1 MREGR
6 AAMTVLL
13 TVSYRISADPEVFK
27 AHAAGVAARIAEA
40 PGLRWKV
47 WGVGADGS
55 GVSAY
60 LFDTAQA
67 ADAFAQGP
75 IIAGL
80 RANPAVQDVSLVS
93 APVDAALSQVT
104 HAGFAA

>member
-1 MREGR
+1 MS
-6 AAMTVLL
+6 VLL
-13 TVSYRISADPEVFK
+13 TVSYRVSEVEAFRARAAD
-27 AHAAGVAARIAEA
+27 VAAKIADA

-47 WGVGADGS
+47 WGLGPDGS

-60 LFDTAQA
+60 LFETADA
-67 ADAFAQGP
+67 ADAFVNGP

-80 RANPAVQDVSLVS
+80 KANRAVQGVTLVS
-93 APVDAALSQVT
+93 APVDATLSQVT